1 MGSLCG
7 LALTLFFCC
16 WEAGASRSSAGPHTL
31 RPDSLGTMNHTEVT
45 AVTLG
50 VNTSSEGNAQ
60 APDLIETPVPSHILW
75 ETQTLGT
82 QTSDRTSV
90 PVGTIQEAETRETKT
105 KIPVTETRALTKI
118 TPSKFMAVIT
128 TPRETSATSDS
139 PSGTGMTTVETLI
152 GSDLSE
158 AIFDTLSTDD
168 SSEEAKRIPSDTWT
182 LACTSTETRAL
193 ALERNS
199 VPPIITSQTLA
210 PDITAIPKALV
221 AYTITD
227 IEITNCS
234 VIEMETTAII
244 PRTSDIDHSP
254 TGGKTSSNPETSVLP
269 DFTEAEPHLTRTT
282 TSSETLSTASV
293 TESTRPDTTVE
304 TLLTANITTV
314 GETTAAKATT
324 PSGTLVTVS
333 INPLE
338 ETSALSVET
347 TSHTQVSGGVTIST
361 GAGSTVSK
369 ATSPAGSSATV
380 YNLSEVGT
388 IKHFTPSET
397 SATESTTSGPVPISR
412 SPLSSVHL
420 TVVNSSQETDITLA
434 KTTASAKT
442 PTAASMAGGK
452 PPTAMPTTVR
462 KRWPTEVTAGGEGGF
477 LLLRLGVASPE
488 DLTDPRVAER
498 LMHQLHHELQAHMP
512 PIQVSLLRVRRD

>member
-31 RPDSLGTMNHTEVT
+31 RPGSLGTMNHTEVT
-45 AVTLG
+45 AVTL
-50 VNTSSEGNAQ
+50 
-60 APDLIETPVPSHILW
+60 VPSHILW

-199 VPPIITSQTLA
+199 VPPIITSQTLD

-282 TSSETLSTASV
+282 TSSETVSTASV

-442 PTAASMAGGK
+442 STK

-498 LMHQLHHELQAHMP
+498 LMHQLRHELQAHMP